1 MSYADIVSMPREAFM
16 KVAKKTGNIEGNQIW
31 QVKFPTLMTS
41 LIVGAVFLTIVIYW
55 QTLLEQVIQRIF
67 GPSRN
72 TLGVHLLVALALSVL
87 SLLLIRWL
95 LRWDQR
101 YELKTLAPANA
112 AAAAGECRTS
122 GECTAEKILVEDPSP
137 KA

>member
-55 QTLLEQVIQRIF
+55 QTLLEQCIQRIF

-87 SLLLIRWL
+87 SILLIRWL

-101 YELKTLAPANA
+101 YELKTLAPPTATDV
-112 AAAAGECRTS
+112 CRTFE
-122 GECTAEKILVEDPSP
+122 ECAAEKSP
-137 KA
+137 VADRPPRA

>member
-16 KVAKKTGNIEGNQIW
+16 KIAKKTGNVEGNQIW

-55 QTLLEQVIQRIF
+55 QTLLEQCIQRAF

-72 TLGVHLLVALALSVL
+72 TLGVHLLVALGLSVL
-87 SLLLIRWL
+87 SVLLIRWL

-101 YELKTLAPANA
+101 YELKTAVTPAV
-112 AAAAGECRTS
+112 GGCRTS
-122 GECTAEKILVEDPSP
+122 GECAAEKIPVEDR
-137 KA
+137 